1 MRTRDDPVLLEREL
15 KRRLL
20 EAPGEASHHLALAAL
35 YDELGRPSDMRA
47 AFEHMVR
54 CIPDDATAH
63 FNLGCC
69 LRREGRLEEALAAHH
84 RALALNVSGAEEVWS
99 NIAVILSARHRH
111 EEARAALE
119 QALSLN
125 PDWLPAQYNLG
136 LWWEEHGNRAAALAC
151 FSRVLSLDPD
161 HAEALARTAMLQGCT
176 GADDPVLAEIGAMLG
191 RTRDPAVR
199 ESLLFARGK
208 LLGECGL
215 HEQAAQSFELANRFA
230 SMRTRPYDRER
241 TEAFF
246 RSIRDNVGAQW
257 LSGGAGP
264 GDAGERLVFVCGMF
278 RSGTTLMEQC
288 LTGHAGVAS
297 IGESAFFHARLL
309 GPAAPAFPGSWLR
322 DSAARNRLATDYLA
336 MIDASVTQ
344 ARRVIDKRPDNFL
357 FLGLLAALFPR
368 ARFVH
373 MRRDARDVCVSLWMQ
388 QLSGYLD
395 YANDLRHAAH
405 YHGQYE
411 GLMAHWR
418 GIAGERIID
427 IDYEALVREPEP
439 VLRSI
444 CEFLGLEW
452 TPDMARPHE
461 RAGRVRT
468 ASLWQVREPIH
479 DGVIGRW
486 RHHAKRLADAGFPV
500 AETGDT
506 HEH

>member
-1 MRTRDDPVLLEREL
+1 MRTRDDPLLLEREL

-20 EAPGEASHHLALAAL
+20 EAPGEARHHLALAAL
-35 YDELGRPSDMRA
+35 YHELGRPSDMRA

-69 LRREGRLEEALAAHH
+69 LRREGRLEEALAAHR
-84 RALALNVSGAEEVWS
+84 RALALGISGPEEVWS
-99 NIAVILSARHRH
+99 NIGVILSARHRH

-119 QALSLN
+119 QAVSLN
-125 PDWLPAQYNLG
+125 QHWLPAHYNLG
-136 LWWEEHGNRAAALAC
+136 LWWEEHGNRTAALAC

-161 HAEALARTAMLQGCT
+161 HAEALARTAMLQPCS
-176 GADDPVLAEIGAMLG
+176 GADDAVLVQVSAMLA
-191 RTRDPAVR
+191 RTRNPGAR

-208 LLGECGL
+208 QLEDCGL
-215 HEQAAQSFELANRFA
+215 HDQAGQSFELANRIA
-230 SMRTRPYDRER
+230 AQRTRPYDGER
-241 TEAFF
+241 TAALFS
-246 RSIRDNVGAQW
+246 SIREHFNAEW
-257 LSGGAGP
+257 LAGGAP
-264 GDAGERLVFVCGMF
+264 PEDAGERLVFVCGMF

-288 LTGHAGVAS
+288 LTGHPGIAS
-297 IGESAFFHARLL
+297 VGESAFFHARLL
-309 GPAAPAFPGSWLR
+309 GPAAPAFPGSWIT
-322 DSAARNRLATDYLA
+322 DSVARNRLATDYLA
-336 MIDASVTQ
+336 MIGASVPQ
-344 ARRVIDKRPDNFL
+344 ARLVIDKRPDNFL
-357 FLGLLAALFPR
+357 FLGLLASLFPR
-368 ARFVH
+368 ARFIH
-373 MRRDARDVCVSLWMQ
+373 MRRDPRDVCVSLWMQ

-405 YHGQYE
+405 YHGQYD
-411 GLMAHWR
+411 GLMAHWH

-427 IDYEALVREPEP
+427 IDYEALVREPEL

-444 CEFLGLEW
+444 SAFLGLEW
-452 TPDMARPHE
+452 MQDMARPHE

-486 RHHAKRLADAGFPV
+486 RNHAKRLADAGFPV
-500 AETGDT
+500 AEAGET